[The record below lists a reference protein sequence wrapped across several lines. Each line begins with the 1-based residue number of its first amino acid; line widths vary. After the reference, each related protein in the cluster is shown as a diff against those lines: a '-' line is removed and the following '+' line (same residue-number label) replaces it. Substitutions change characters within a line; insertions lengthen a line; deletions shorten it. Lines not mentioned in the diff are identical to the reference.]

1 MESEQGSTAEPTKEG
16 KSTHTLSLTQGS
28 GEKRQ
33 AGAASL
39 QAAKKADGKTKPGP
53 SAQRNWDTAAPL
65 VSDFKSPCLTTD
77 TCLGALHFTG
87 PAWGSVLPSTLELS
101 CCEC

>member
-53 SAQRNWDTAAPL
+53 SAERNWDTAAPL
-65 VSDFKSPCLTTD
+65 GVRFQKPMSYHRHMSRS
-77 TCLGALHFTG
+77 
-87 PAWGSVLPSTLELS
+87 SVLRSTS
-101 CCEC
+101 VGFCSPRSIN